1 MDNYIKSEM
10 DENDDDY
17 DNDQVNSQNAEPVEK
32 NYSSCRTNKDIK
44 QYEIFWNHP

>member
-17 DNDQVNSQNAEPVEK
+17 DNDQVNSQNAEPVVIVQT
-32 NYSSCRTNKDIK
+32 NYLN
-44 QYEIFWNHP
+44 NHKHFVRLKFVA